1 MIKIQTLSQH
11 ARIHLL
17 LIFTSLLL
25 IVVPVLN
32 KIPSQQIAERSL
44 FAASQFLFLVDTED
58 YATSWEVSSENLKK
72 MLSQEAWNERI
83 AEIRSFLGPIV
94 ERSHHDISYTD
105 SASDVPVGEYVVM
118 TFVSRFEL
126 RDRVTETV
134 TLMLGDNNQW
144 QVAGYFLR

>member
-1 MIKIQTLSQH
+1 MIKIQALSHH

-32 KIPSQQIAERSL
+32 KIPSQQIVDRSM
-44 FAASQFLFLVDTED
+44 FAASQFLFLVDTEE
-58 YATSWEVSSENLKK
+58 YAKSWEITSVNLKK
-72 MLSQEAWNERI
+72 MLSQDAWNERI
-83 AEIRSFLGPIV
+83 AELRSFLGPII
-94 ERSHHDISYTD
+94 ERSHYDISYTD
-105 SASDVPVGEYVVM
+105 SASNVPVGEYVVM
-118 TFVSRFEL
+118 TFVSKFEL